1 MWLTLLARR
10 LALAQAAAAAT
21 AAFVVAHILLLF
33 AQRSAGGLHRRT
45 RCRQLA
51 LHTGAVLLR
60 RGQLGRD
67 LQGMELDQRKA
78 VNAQWSGQLRRI
90 QVLGLSCCA
99 VTRLQWVCAMLPSRA
114 GQQNRGCRGSDGSTQ
129 LHLVSASAS
138 THLQPLHL
146 PRLLLQLR
154 VAVQVSRVEGAAS

>member
-1 MWLTLLARR
+1 MCTVPLHPVLQPFLLPAAPQLQSSTAQQHSSMWLTLLALR

-60 RGQLGRD
+60 SGQLGRD
-67 LQGMELDQRKA
+67 LQAMELDQSCECTTVTPA
-78 VNAQWSGQLRRI
+78 AQASRARLP
-90 QVLGLSCCA
+90 CCA
-99 VTRLQWVCAMLPSRA
+99 VTRW
-114 GQQNRGCRGSDGSTQ
+114 RGPAQ
-129 LHLVSASAS
+129 
-138 THLQPLHL
+138 
-146 PRLLLQLR
+146 
-154 VAVQVSRVEGAAS
+154 